1 MRIAVVR
8 PEGRSFEDWLKAVPP
23 GAIQVFACEEGDLE
37 TGLEAQRNLRQ
48 AKPDVV
54 VVEGSTPER
63 LLRLVSRVHT
73 LLPAAWIFAVSDSQ
87 QPELIIR
94 CVRAGAREF
103 LSKPVTEES
112 LSAAFDRY
120 LREHPGELAEPGVVY
135 AVTSAKGG
143 CGSTS
148 VAINLAAAI
157 ARLPETRVALA
168 DLTLPL
174 GDVAAY
180 LGLKPKYT
188 LADALEAAHRLD
200 PVLLETFMTVKS
212 KTHILAG
219 QPDIAAPPES
229 PAENLTRLLAVL
241 ERTFTHTVLDLS
253 GAVSEG
259 FLGAAAARAS
269 AILVVLTSEIP
280 AIWRTHRLLEYLDSH
295 GNGEKVRVV
304 LNRSQKQ
311 GEITVKEIEKTL
323 NRALY
328 WELPNNY
335 RTTMDSINRG
345 LPVVEVN
352 HSNLARSYEDLAQR
366 LTGLRREERKKGLL
380 GIFS

>member
-8 PEGRSFEDWLKAVPP
+8 PEGRSLDDWLKAVPP
-23 GAIQVFACEEGDLE
+23 GAIQVFACEEGELE
-37 TGLEAQRNLRQ
+37 GGLEAQRNLRQ
-48 AKPDVV
+48 SKPDVV
-54 VVEGSTPER
+54 VVEGSTPDR
-63 LLRLVSRVHT
+63 LLRLLSRVHT
-73 LLPAAWIFAVSDSQ
+73 LVPGAWIFAVSESQ
-87 QPELIIR
+87 QPELIIK

-103 LSKPVTEES
+103 LARPVTPEA
-112 LSAAFDRY
+112 LAAAFDRY
-120 LREHPGELAEPGVVY
+120 YQEHPDELNEPGLVY

-168 DLTLPL
+168 DLTLPV
-174 GDVAAY
+174 GDVATY
-180 LGLKPKYT
+180 LGVKPKYT
-188 LADALEAAHRLD
+188 LSDALAAAHRLD
-200 PVLLETFMTVKS
+200 PVLLETFMTVKG

-219 QPDIAAPPES
+219 QPDFGEQPEL

-253 GAVSEG
+253 GTVSEG
-259 FLGAAAARAS
+259 FLGAVAGRSS

-280 AIWRTHRLLEYLDSH
+280 AIWRTHRLLEFLDRR
-295 GNGEKVRVV
+295 GDGEKARVV

-311 GEITVKEIEKTL
+311 GDITVKEIEKTL

-380 GIFS
+380 SLFS